1 MKEWYLMDNHTP
13 NAMSGYEGDILSDYG
28 QSNFNDMMETTFS
41 DSVILYNHDLSE
53 SKEIRCIIQGN
64 HAHTMLNSMKRSG
77 LFPVGTV
84 KAGMYVYFDKSF
96 WLITGCPGS
105 NKVYEKVVMDI
116 CQYKL
121 KWQNKNGDIVER
133 WGNFSSASKY
143 DDGLYEGKTV
153 NVTSDNLNILLPH
166 DEDGIEL
173 EHKRVFIDSKKPPEK
188 VYVISRT
195 DDVLFDY
202 GEHGGIL
209 SFIADKTELDTSK
222 DNQELGVCDYIPKD
236 TESGTNDEVVMPDGL
251 VGCTILGDKKLKC
264 GFGRTYTAKIVDE
277 TGNAIEWTN
286 DYKWKIVGDV
296 KVDTTIDN
304 GAIALCV
311 DDEDFVD
318 CSFKLQVLDRDDAV
332 IAQIEIT
339 VISIF

>member
-1 MKEWYLMDNHTP
+1 MKEWYLMDNHSP
-13 NAMSGYEGDILSDYG
+13 NAVSGYEGDILSDFG
-28 QSNFNDMMETTFS
+28 QSNFNDMIETTFS
-41 DSVILYNHDLSE
+41 DSVILYNHDMSE

-77 LFPVGTV
+77 LFPIGTV

-121 KWQNKNGDIVER
+121 KWQNEKGDIVER

-143 DDGLYEGKTV
+143 DDGLYEGKTI

-166 DEDGIEL
+166 DEEGVSL
-173 EHKRVFIDSKKPPEK
+173 EHRRVFIDSKKPPKK

-209 SFIADKTELDTSK
+209 SFIADKTEFDPSK
-222 DNQELGVCDYIPKD
+222 DNRELGVCDYIPKD
-236 TESGTNDEVVMPDGL
+236 ANVEVDDEALSDGL
-251 VGCTILGDKKLKC
+251 VRCVIKGDKKLKC
-264 GFGRTYTAKIVDE
+264 GFERMYVASIVDKN
-277 TGNAIEWTN
+277 GNAIEWTEG
-286 DYKWKIVGDV
+286 YTWKVVGDV
-296 KVDTTIDN
+296 EVDSTANNNSIT
-304 GAIALCV
+304 LCV
-311 DDEDFVD
+311 DNEDYVD
-318 CSFKLQVLDRDDAV
+318 CSFKLQVLDKEEVV
-332 IAQIEIT
+332 IAQTEIT